1 MSFHPDL
8 CRNESEVESKLIVS
22 YLLPALGY
30 TPDSWHQEVAFISI
44 RLGFLAFN
52 TPAIP
57 FVLNANSPMRVVIE
71 AKSPKQNLDRNRR
84 KLKRYLTKLKVKYGV
99 LTNGKEMRIYER
111 VGQEIQLVFQ
121 CSGAEIEARIEEIN
135 ALIGKNSSK
144 PRPTLNSP
152 ETDSHPPQIRD
163 ESIPEP
169 TSEEIPFSIPF
180 PEELFPETPI
190 EPEPV
195 VEPNSNT
202 KRKSTLKVIAVYH
215 NKGGVG
221 KTTVAVNLAAALRKR
236 EKKVLLID
244 IDAQSN
250 STFAT
255 GLLKFIFEED
265 DDLRENNVYHLLE
278 SGEFSFISDVAR
290 KSDYFNTPEIDVIP
304 SHITLIEGQYK
315 LNQIGASKTRLVT
328 KLGRVEKEYDFVI
341 IDTPPSRDLYA
352 EVALIAADHLIIPSD
367 LKPFANQG
375 LPSVTQFISQ
385 VNEFREMIGKGPLN
399 ILGVLPSKISP
410 NPKFLQYT
418 FPKQK
423 SVIPGRY
430 GLSLMDTIIYERT
443 ILSQCTNNTSLM
455 GDDIPEPKSI
465 LEYAPDSLSSGEFE
479 ALALEVLT
487 KTGINR

>member
-44 RLGFLAFN
+44 RLGFIAFH

-57 FVLNANSPMRVVIE
+57 FVLHANSPMRVVIE
-71 AKSPKQNLDRNRR
+71 AKSPKQNLDQNRR

-111 VGQEIQLVFQ
+111 VGEEIELVFK
-121 CSGAEIEARIEEIN
+121 CLGAEIEARIEEIN
-135 ALIGKNSSK
+135 ALIGRDSSK
-144 PRPTLNSP
+144 PRQTLTLP
-152 ETDSHPPQIRD
+152 ATDSNFPPIRED
-163 ESIPEP
+163 SIPEQ
-169 TSEEIPFSIPF
+169 TSEDLPGSIPF

-190 EPEPV
+190 DPKPV
-195 VEPNSNT
+195 IEPNSNT
-202 KRKSTLKVIAVYH
+202 KRKSPLKVIAVYH

-236 EKKVLLID
+236 GKKVLLID

-265 DDLRENNVYHLLE
+265 DDLRDNNVYHLLE

-290 KSDYFNTPEIDVIP
+290 KSDCFNTPEIDVIP

-328 KLGRVEKEYDFVI
+328 KLARVEKEYDFVI

-385 VNEFREMIGKGPLN
+385 VDEFREMIGKKPLN

-423 SVIPGRY
+423 GVISSRY
-430 GLSLMDTIIYERT
+430 DIPLMDTIIYERAL
-443 ILSQCTNNTSLM
+443 LSQCTNHTSPL
-455 GDDIPEPKSI
+455 GEEIPEPKSI
-465 LEYAPDSLSSGEFE
+465 LEYSPDSLSSGEFQS
-479 ALALEVLT
+479 LALEVLT
-487 KTGINR
+487 KIGIN